1 MIKDS
6 RMYRLGFE
14 ALESKKVLSIVAV
27 LDSGMDINH
36 KDLVDNVWI
45 NPYEIVN
52 DNIDNDNNGYIDDI
66 YGWNFI
72 SNNNNVLDVY
82 GHGTHVSGIVQGV
95 DNSVKIITLKMISDS
110 GSGSTS
116 ALLGA
121 LDYIHKLKNSGIDIV
136 VANASWTLGSY
147 GSTVIRDK
155 IITLNNDNVVFV
167 CAAGNNGTNLD
178 IYPNYPSS
186 FKLPNIVSVASIT
199 PDKTLSGSSNYG
211 MNTVSVATYGTL
223 IYSTW
228 PGNKYAT
235 LSGTSMA
242 APFITGK
249 ISSMTE
255 DSVDTKVFQ
264 LLGSVIKTSSLADR
278 VVSGGYIEVN
288 SNFLNYTT
296 TPPSYVPVEAT
307 KATIVKAGLYS
318 VSGTVNKNASLKI
331 YINNR
336 FVGYSKT
343 SYNSATNSY
352 SFSGILGRRFF
363 VRGWNVVA
371 IRDPVTG
378 LRLDYKF
385 VRRII

>member
-1 MIKDS
+1 MTKDS

-14 ALESKKVLSIVAV
+14 TLDSKKVLSIVTI

-72 SNNNNVLDVY
+72 GNNNNVLDVY

-95 DNSVKIITLKMISDS
+95 NNSVKIITLKMISDS

-121 LDYIHKLKNSGIDIV
+121 LDYIHKLKSSGIDIV

-147 GSTVIRDK
+147 GSTVIKDK
-155 IITLNNDNVVFV
+155 ITTLNNDNVVFV

-178 IYPNYPSS
+178 VYPNYPSS
-186 FKLPNIVSVASIT
+186 FKLSNIISVASIT
-199 PDKTLSGSSNYG
+199 PDKTLAGSSNYG

-228 PGNKYAT
+228 PGNRYAT

-255 DSVDTKVFQ
+255 GSVDTKVFQ
-264 LLGSVIKTSSLADR
+264 LLGSVIKTSSLADK
-278 VVSGGYIEVN
+278 VVSGGYVEVN
-288 SNFLNYTT
+288 SNFLNHTI

-307 KATIVKAGLYS
+307 KAAIVRAGLYS
-318 VSGTVNKNASLKI
+318 ISGTVNKNASLKI
-331 YINNR
+331 YVNNR

-343 SYNSATNSY
+343 SYNTVTNSY

-371 IRDPVTG
+371 VRDPVTG

-385 VRRII
+385 VKRII